1 MVVAFEGWMDGGDVS
16 TGTVR
21 YIVDTLEAKEIA
33 HIEPQGFYIYSFPGS
48 MEVSAMFRPHT
59 RIENGLIQE
68 FSPPENTFYVV
79 PDRNLVLFI
88 GKEPNLEWDAFADYM
103 FEMIEKLKIKK
114 VFFIGSVAGAT
125 PHTREPNMTCSA
137 STEELR
143 DEMKRLGV
151 RITDYEGPAHFV
163 TYLMLRAADVHLQM
177 AGLVA
182 EIPAYVQGYNPRSI
196 ETTVK
201 LLARLLN
208 MKIDITEL
216 REASQV
222 YIDKI
227 SELVDD
233 QPELAEKVKELE
245 ANYDKEA
252 FDKMTNLKDWL
263 GQQGIK
269 LD

>member
-1 MVVAFEGWMDGGDVS
+1 
-16 TGTVR
+16 
-21 YIVDTLEAKEIA
+21 
-33 HIEPQGFYIYSFPGS
+33 
-48 MEVSAMFRPHT
+48 MFRPHT

-103 FEMIEKLKIKK
+103 FEMIEKLKVKK
-114 VFFIGSVAGAT
+114 VFFIGSIAGAT
-125 PHTREPNMTCSA
+125 PHTREPNMACSA
-137 STEELR
+137 STEKLR
-143 DEMKRLGV
+143 DEMKGLGV

-163 TYLMLRAADVHLQM
+163 TYLTLRAADVHLPM

-222 YIDKI
+222 YIQKI
-227 SELVDD
+227 SELVEE

-252 FDKMTNLKDWL
+252 FDKMTDLKDWL